1 MKLKNKEVLCDLF
14 LLYNISMKLIIH
26 FKSGQDYTCVSTITK
41 VYKKRGQL
49 VVERFNGKIDYYPM
63 SEIKSYEVEE

>member
-26 FKSGQDYTCVSTITK
+26 FKNGQDYICVSTIK
-41 VYKKRGQL
+41 RVYEQRNQL
-49 VVERFNGKIDYYPM
+49 VVERYKKTDYYNLD
-63 SEIKSYEVEE
+63 EIKNYEVSE